1 MITEAD
7 VAAELHR
14 LEIICQ
20 KESDRA
26 TDISEKL
33 NGPAP
38 RDFYLQKPKA
48 WGNLGDVCTF
58 AYTITK
64 FDSFV
69 EAIDLGLRV
78 SRSNNPWTDANK
90 DRDRN
95 DPAKWDSDHGTG
107 AAKKAAFQMLLLN
120 GQSADTQVPAN
131 DKYAGEDFGD
141 TCQGESIEM
150 PIWCYQWS
158 LTCTT
163 GLVGISTILS
173 LTGIRL

>member
-20 KESDRA
+20 KESDRV
-26 TDISEKL
+26 TEISEKL

-38 RDFYLQKPKA
+38 KDFYFQKSKA

-78 SRSNNPWTDANK
+78 SRLNNPWTDANK

-95 DPAKWDSDHGTG
+95 DPA
-107 AAKKAAFQMLLLN
+107 
-120 GQSADTQVPAN
+120 
-131 DKYAGEDFGD
+131 
-141 TCQGESIEM
+141 
-150 PIWCYQWS
+150 
-158 LTCTT
+158 
-163 GLVGISTILS
+163 
-173 LTGIRL
+173 